1 MSEESISTF
10 PASNGP
16 LAGVRIIDLSA
27 VVSGPMAAV
36 MLADQGAEVIKIEP
50 PGWGDGVRGLGA
62 SRNGVSAIFTL
73 INRNKK
79 SVGLNL
85 KHPQGR
91 QLAEELIGTADVVLQ
106 NYRPGKMKRLGLDYD
121 TLKLRFPEL
130 IYLSI
135 SGMGEVG
142 PYSGQKVYDYVIQG
156 MSGLLEAQ
164 GVQDPYAMVRT
175 IIFDKVT
182 ALTAAQAMTAAL
194 FARERGAG
202 GQHIALSMLDTA
214 VYFNWADLMWNQ
226 SFEGEG
232 AALAGDL
239 ADLYEVSATRDGAI
253 VSHPL
258 NGDCSTYSTEELID
272 LFAANEI
279 PVGRVNRR
287 DDLINDPQIQA
298 AETLERFQHP
308 RAGAMIQPRAPAR
321 FGATHHGANQPSP
334 DVGEHT
340 AAVLMSLGYSMDTL
354 IEWAQEGAIG

>member
-1 MSEESISTF
+1 MSEESSPT
-10 PASNGP
+10 PPTSKGP
-16 LAGVRIIDLSA
+16 LSGVRIIDLSA

-91 QLAEELIGTADVVLQ
+91 LLAEELISTADVVLQ
-106 NYRPGKMKRLGLDYD
+106 NYRPGKMRRLGLDYE
-121 TLKLRFPEL
+121 TLKARFPAL

-142 PYSGQKVYDYVIQG
+142 PYAGQKVYDYVIQG
-156 MSGLLEAQ
+156 MSGMLEAQ
-164 GVQDPYAMVRT
+164 GGQDPYAMVRT

-226 SFEGEG
+226 SFEGAG
-232 AALAGDL
+232 AANAGDL
-239 ADLYEVSATRDGAI
+239 ADLYEVSATGDGAI
-253 VSHPL
+253 VSHRL
-258 NGDCSTYSTEELID
+258 NGDCSTYTTE
-272 LFAANEI
+272 EI

-287 DDLINDPQIQA
+287 DDLVNDPQIQA
-298 AETLERFQHP
+298 SGTLQRFQHP

-321 FGATHHGANQPSP
+321 FGSTRHGDNQPSP

-340 AAVLMSLGYSMDTL
+340 ASVLMALGYSMETL